1 MDMNNNVVCNI
12 TRRIPDFDVPC
23 RDYTPA
29 QTPTFG
35 KLKARMLYYNAV
47 ISLKILRKTK
57 QEVTLKL
64 MQKGVTQYEASYV
77 VAQISGEDVNPE
89 FKAQRRKEA
98 VKNLISG
105 ALWCVGGLIVTAI
118 TYAAAADGGTYIVAY
133 GAIFWG
139 GLQFLKGIG
148 QLF

>member
-1 MDMNNNVVCNI
+1 MTEKERLKICNNCLYHKMDMNNNVVCNI

-98 VKNLISG
+98 VKNLYG
-105 ALWCVGGLIVTAI
+105 PEDCGRHRRFHL
-118 TYAAAADGGTYIVAY
+118 YIH
-133 GAIFWG
+133 
-139 GLQFLKGIG
+139 L
-148 QLF
+148 